1 MVDPNIRLQ
10 NIAIEAAELQARRQM
25 CWSEIANRAT
35 MFMTIVGATVFGL
48 ALIGNATDFD
58 NTFLLISLL
67 ILPVLVFA
75 GISSLARMGEL
86 ERHDGELV
94 QGLNRLRHLRV
105 ELDPGIEPYLITSTY
120 DDAESMLS
128 AYGTVNSRLHG
139 LWVLETLVGVIV
151 ALAAGVFVA
160 VSVALAGLG
169 GASATVAGVS
179 TFIGVMV
186 LFGLIGYRS
195 FSNQLRSI
203 KTLLPAPGSTVTAP
217 SDQSRPVP

>member
-1 MVDPNIRLQ
+1 VVDPSVRIQ

-58 NTFLLISLL
+58 STFLLISLL

-75 GISSLARMGEL
+75 GVSSLARMGEL
-86 ERHDGELV
+86 ERQDGELV

-105 ELDPGIEPYLITSTY
+105 ELDPGIEPYLITSPY

-160 VSVALAGLG
+160 ITAALAGLG
-169 GASATVAGVS
+169 GASATVAGVV
-179 TFIGVMV
+179 TFIALLV

-195 FSNQLRSI
+195 FSSQLRSV
-203 KTLLPAPGSTVTAP
+203 KSLFPAPGATETAP
-217 SDQSRPVP
+217 SDQSPTVP

>member
-1 MVDPNIRLQ
+1 MVDPSIRIQ

-58 NTFLLISLL
+58 STFLLISLL

-105 ELDPGIEPYLITSTY
+105 ELDPGIEPYLITSPY
-120 DDAESMLS
+120 DDVESMLA
-128 AYGTVNSRLHG
+128 AYGKVNPRLHS
-139 LWVLETLVGVIV
+139 LWVLETLVGVVV

-160 VSVALAGLG
+160 ITAALAGLG
-169 GASATVAGVS
+169 GASATLAGVV
-179 TFIGVMV
+179 TFIGFML
-186 LFGLIGYRS
+186 LFALIGYRS
-195 FSNQLRSI
+195 FSGQLRSV
-203 KTLLPAPGSTVTAP
+203 KALFPAPRPTANPP
-217 SDQSRPVP
+217 SDQSRTVP